1 MKIFLIQKLAEE
13 LHKPVINKINKIN
26 KRKKIKKRKVHLPF
40 IDNIEGADLA
50 DIQLISK
57 FNKGFRFLLCVI
69 DIYSRYAWVIPL
81 KDKKGITITD
91 AFQKILQESNKKPNK
106 ICFDKGSEF
115 YNRSTKSWLER
126 TKENEGESVIAERFI
141 KINKYMTSVS
151 QNVYIDKLGDIVN
164 KYNNT
169 YHSKIKIKPVDV
181 KSNAYIDTSK
191 EINDKNPKFINGD
204 LLKYQN
210 IKTFLQ
216 KAALQKGLKKFL

>member
-1 MKIFLIQKLAEE
+1 
-13 LHKPVINKINKIN
+13 
-26 KRKKIKKRKVHLPF
+26 
-40 IDNIEGADLA
+40 
-50 DIQLISK
+50 
-57 FNKGFRFLLCVI
+57 
-69 DIYSRYAWVIPL
+69 
-81 KDKKGITITD
+81 
-91 AFQKILQESNKKPNK
+91 
-106 ICFDKGSEF
+106 
-115 YNRSTKSWLER
+115 
-126 TKENEGESVIAERFI
+126 
-141 KINKYMTSVS
+141 MTSVS

-210 IKTFLQ
+210 VKTFLQ